1 MSSLPAQSR
10 SHRLE
15 GDVKGISLLLKKTSG
30 LLFGFVVGGKS
41 EGAFAMWEAEVRGK
55 GVVRTGQRRKKKQ
68 KQKLNLL
75 LHLFLIIIFKASLV
89 ISFEFLRSL
98 KLPKELALLLQLWEL
113 QTFLGWHCLQVGGC
127 RDPSHRS
134 SAPRHGCS
142 GFSQP
147 AMPFA

>member
-1 MSSLPAQSR
+1 
-10 SHRLE
+10 
-15 GDVKGISLLLKKTSG
+15 
-30 LLFGFVVGGKS
+30 
-41 EGAFAMWEAEVRGK
+41 MWEAEVRGK